1 VGRLRLS
8 SIRDE
13 ITGVRR
19 VGCGLVTMKG
29 PNNSHDQ
36 YKQISA
42 ALLSDV
48 QTLLSDVFTQSELA
62 RDLGTVS
69 RRLSEEGLGF
79 LTVSLPKLG
88 KWLDKSLAD
97 GRITESPMTVGFSPA
112 SDVLYP
118 KFLGALFGCV
128 FDKSGSVLTDTHAV
142 KCVRH
147 LRQYLYLFYKLELP
161 FAPEIEREVLIQF
174 EKTDEELRYW
184 NNIFA
189 EVGKMFDHTYT
200 IRAEQ
205 RRLEIALA
213 DACRL
218 QDLFLRMMDKATFDI
233 WLLTRSYDKDV
244 DCSDAASTSRPR
256 RSVGMDVDK
265 QVLNLR
271 TELTDTAKKIASLR
285 GQLRWLSIIRKARI
299 LLHELFRRFDP
310 KDIVPS
316 HGPGAVSTKETLWEK
331 WKWTHIPDRLS
342 HVWPIDEYFYVSQTH
357 VCDRLQSIM
366 SLGDQ
371 EFPARVILVPKDSRG
386 PRLISCEPLVNQ
398 WIQQGVMRAIVQ
410 LVESHPLTR
419 YEVYFTD
426 QTPNQRGALLG
437 SSSRRYATL
446 DLAEASDR
454 VSLGLVNLLFPE
466 PLLGALN
473 AARSQVTQLP
483 SGKQIKL
490 QKHAPMGSALCFPIM
505 ACSIWALLSA
515 GFTDAAE
522 FKQLLNRMR
531 KHANIKLEELC
542 LVYGDDVIVPRE
554 KSPDAIAI
562 LESFGLRVNRSKS
575 CTGEGFFRESCGMDA
590 FYGTPVTPVR
600 IRTAWTASPS
610 PEPYQ
615 SYCEYASAL
624 YNRGYHNTHDVIVKR
639 LYHTYGPLAD
649 AAWELPCPS
658 VVGLPEE
665 YRSRKQRSNY
675 DLQKLERRVL
685 CAIPR
690 VIHHPIDGWMMLLR
704 YLTNKVSGPYPGPIK
719 GNPLVMESWSHTND
733 KPRRSGVWGLLSN
746 GSTVESPFSAQS
758 YTKRKAEVLAWR
770 WR

>member
-1 VGRLRLS
+1 M
-8 SIRDE
+8 
-13 ITGVRR
+13 RR
-19 VGCGLVTMKG
+19 VGCGLVTMNG

-69 RRLSEEGLGF
+69 RRLSEEGMGF

-97 GRITESPMTVGFSPA
+97 GHIIESSESVGFSPA
-112 SDVLYP
+112 DEVLYP

-128 FDKSGSVLTDTHAV
+128 FDKLGNVLTNTHAV

-147 LRQYLYLFYKLELP
+147 LRQFLYLFYKLELP
-161 FAPEIEREVLIQF
+161 FAPELEQEVLTQF
-174 EKTDEELRYW
+174 ERTDEGLRYW
-184 NNIFA
+184 NDIFA
-189 EVGKMFDHTYT
+189 KTGKMFDHNYT

-205 RRLEIALA
+205 RRLEVALA
-213 DACRL
+213 DVRRSLELIERTIERYQLDA
-218 QDLFLRMMDKATFDI
+218 
-233 WLLTRSYDKDV
+233 WLLRNNKPQEGNSIAFISAFRTWE
-244 DCSDAASTSRPR
+244 SDLTEVNDHLEILSDEGAALLKKLTSL
-256 RSVGMDVDK
+256 S
-265 QVLNLR
+265 
-271 TELTDTAKKIASLR
+271 
-285 GQLRWLSIIRKARI
+285 GQLRWVVIVRKARI
-299 LLHELFRRFDP
+299 LLAELFRQFNP

-316 HGPGAVSTKETLWEK
+316 HGPGAVSTGETLWEK
-331 WKWTHIPDRLS
+331 WKWTHIPDSLS
-342 HVWPIDEYFYVSQTH
+342 HVWPVDEYFFVSQTH

-366 SLGDQ
+366 ALGDQ
-371 EFPARVILVPKDSRG
+371 EFPAKVILVPKDSRG

-398 WIQQGVMRAIVQ
+398 WIQQGLMRSIVQ
-410 LVESHPLTR
+410 LVEKSPLTR
-419 YEVYFTD
+419 HEIHFTD
-426 QTPNQRGALLG
+426 QTPNQKGALLG

-454 VSLGLVNLLFPE
+454 VSLGLVNVLFPE

-483 SGKQIKL
+483 CGKQIKL
-490 QKHAPMGSALCFPIM
+490 QKYAPMGSALCFPVM
-505 ACSIWALLSA
+505 ALSIWSLLSA
-515 GFTDAAE
+515 GFTDATE
-522 FKQLLNRMR
+522 FKQLLLRSR
-531 KHANIKLEELC
+531 KGAKQVLEELC
-542 LVYGDDVIVPRE
+542 LVYGDDVIVPRAQA
-554 KSPDAIAI
+554 PDAIAI
-562 LESFGLRVNRSKS
+562 LEGFGLRVNRLKS

-590 FYGTPVTPVR
+590 FYGEPVTPVR
-600 IRTAWTASPS
+600 IRTAWTSHPS

-624 YNRGYHNTHDVIVKR
+624 ILRGYHNTHEEIVKR

-649 AAWELPCPS
+649 KAWELPCPS
-658 VVGLPEE
+658 VVGLPEV

-690 VIHHPIDGWMMLLR
+690 VINRPIDGWMMLLR
-704 YLTNKVSGPYPGPIK
+704 YLTGKVSGPYPGPMRSFPWVE
-719 GNPLVMESWSHTND
+719 GLRSYTND
-733 KPRRSGVWGLLSN
+733 NPRRSGVLGLLLDD
-746 GSTVESPFSAQS
+746 TVVESPFSAQS